1 MNLIVVVAVGM
12 DALRLY
18 FQWKIFLALWMMA
31 TAEWSQAAAM
41 VSSLLVLLDFFQ
53 PIDDW
58 KYPFFFCERSHTRKD
73 YIEENVSEYIKTVG
87 YFHAN
92 AELYKMKKIIIIIH
106 HHTV

>member
-18 FQWKIFLALWMMA
+18 FQWKIFLALLMMA
-31 TAEWSQAAAM
+31 TAERSLAAAM

-58 KYPFFFCERSHTRKD
+58 KYPFFFVNARALERITLKEICKRKTHT
-73 YIEENVSEYIKTVG
+73 YI
-87 YFHAN
+87 
-92 AELYKMKKIIIIIH
+92 L
-106 HHTV
+106 